1 MSLTD
6 QLLAALLL
14 HGLPVLFGVIVIA
27 SVGVPFPVSLML
39 VAAGAFVE
47 QGEMELW
54 PVIAVATA
62 AAVLGDQIGYGLARW
77 GGRPLIARISRRLG
91 GESKIKKAESL
102 SMRWGGA
109 GIFVS
114 RWLIT
119 GLGPWLNITS
129 GIAAYPWPRFL
140 VWDILGEVIWVVLYV
155 MLGYVFSGRVQA
167 MVEVLGSL
175 TWVILGLIGTAIL
188 GWRVV
193 RYFRPVKAESQ
204 KGAEILAGGDT

>member
-14 HGLPVLFGVIVIA
+14 HGLPVLFGIIAIA
-27 SVGVPFPVSLML
+27 SVGVPLPASLML

-54 PVIAVATA
+54 PVIAVASA
-62 AAVLGDQIGYGLARW
+62 AAVLGDQMGYGLARW
-77 GGRPLIARISRRLG
+77 GGRHFIARIGRRLG
-91 GESKIKKAESL
+91 GESKIRKAEAL

-114 RWLIT
+114 RWLVT

-140 VWDILGEVIWVVLYV
+140 FWDILGEVLWVFIFV
-155 MLGYVFSGRVQA
+155 MLGYVFSDRVQA
-167 MVEVLGSL
+167 MAEVLGSL
-175 TWVILGLIGTAIL
+175 TWVILGLIATAIL

-193 RYFRPVKAESQ
+193 RYFRPEKAEDQ

>member
-14 HGLPVLFGVIVIA
+14 HGLPVLFGIIAIA
-27 SVGVPFPVSLML
+27 SVGVPVPVSLML
-39 VAAGAFVE
+39 VAAGAFAE

-54 PVIAVATA
+54 PVIAVSSA

-77 GGRPLIARISRRLG
+77 GGRPFIARISRRFG
-91 GESKIKKAESL
+91 GESKIKKAEAL
-102 SMRWGGA
+102 AMRWGGL

-114 RWLIT
+114 RWLVT

-140 VWDILGEVIWVVLYV
+140 FWDILGEVLWVILYV
-155 MLGYVFSGRVQA
+155 MLGYVFSGRVEA
-167 MVEVLGSL
+167 MAEVLGSL

-193 RYFRPVKAESQ
+193 RYFRPEKSENSNGV
-204 KGAEILAGGDT
+204 EILAGGEP